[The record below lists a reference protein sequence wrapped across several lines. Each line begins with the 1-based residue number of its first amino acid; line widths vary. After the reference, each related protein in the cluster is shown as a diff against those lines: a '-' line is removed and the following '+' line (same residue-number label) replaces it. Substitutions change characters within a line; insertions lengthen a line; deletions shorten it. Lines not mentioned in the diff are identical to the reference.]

1 MKTKMR
7 MSLLAAAILV
17 TTPIG
22 AVAEGYW
29 DHGAV
34 SVLPSQ
40 SVAAAAAFH
49 RYMQEAATLDGRFA
63 DGKAVAEGVKRGA
76 AYDPVQM
83 QEGMVLY
90 AAYVALRNEQF
101 VASVRDLEAR
111 LGRSGAL
118 QALSSD
124 PAVAITLPGADEAA
138 GEVAAALKAE
148 GEALRASG
156 QSVKQAAYDLQH
168 QPWSL
173 AFVPNP
179 QTRLAE
185 AKALGTA
192 ARPSEDDAPR
202 LAVISAAYGRERN
215 GGTAHPTAGAVPR
228 RGLALAALLALGE
241 PMDGAQA
248 KGLLKEARSATCL
261 RMAKLNFHQCLSVA
275 GPQYEDVYCLGQH
288 ALIDTGQCVAAAA
301 AGG

>member
-29 DHGAV
+29 EHGAV
-34 SVLPSQ
+34 SVLPNQ

-49 RYMQEAATLDGRFA
+49 RYMQEAATLDGRFS

-101 VASVRDLEAR
+101 VASVRDLDTR
-111 LGRSGAL
+111 LGRSAAL
-118 QALSSD
+118 QTLTAD
-124 PAVAITLPGADEAA
+124 PAVAASLPGGREAA
-138 GEVAAALKAE
+138 TEVAAALKSE

-156 QSVKQAAYDLQH
+156 QSVKKAAYDLQH

-179 QTRLAE
+179 QGRLAE
-185 AKALGTA
+185 AKALGAA
-192 ARPSEDDAPR
+192 ARPSDDDAPR
-202 LAVISAAYGRERN
+202 LATVSAAYGRVKAGE
-215 GGTAHPTAGAVPR
+215 TSAPPAGAVAR

-241 PMDGAQA
+241 PVDGSQA

-301 AGG
+301 SGT